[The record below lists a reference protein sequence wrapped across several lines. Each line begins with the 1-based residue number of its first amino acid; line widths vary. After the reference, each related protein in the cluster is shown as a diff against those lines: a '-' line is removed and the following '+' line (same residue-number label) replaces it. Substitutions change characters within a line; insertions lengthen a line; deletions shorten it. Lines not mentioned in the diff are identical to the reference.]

1 MEIKYTGMELKLH
14 RHGIQTTLAS
24 VFGAMLIATP
34 LVGDSALANGIV
46 MGKVFWFHLSMAL
59 MAIGTVVTAWLG
71 GRKSIPF
78 ALPDGL
84 LLLFAGITLATYDWQ
99 LDPEP
104 EKLLFGGQLVVLWFL
119 LRYFLTEAPCLKF
132 FFLFVLMLTGL
143 VEAVWGMQ
151 QLHGYAYSNHSLF
164 RLTGSFFNPGPYCG
178 YLAVVLPVCLWTAL
192 RFQKG
197 MHYFGWVCAGAILIV
212 LPAGMSRSAWMAAV
226 VACGWVYWT
235 ERIGWEKTKA
245 VCRRYKNAT
254 IPFIAIVAILVGCTI
269 AGVYG
274 MKQDSADGRLLMW
287 KVTGFLTEAPCLK
300 FFFLFVLMLTG
311 LVEAVWGMQQLHGY
325 AYSNHSLFRLTGSF
339 FNPGP
344 YCGYLAVVLP
354 VCLWTALRFQKGM
367 HYFGW
372 VCAGAILIVLPA
384 GMSRSAWM
392 AAVVACGWVYW
403 TERIGWEKTKAVCRR
418 YKNAT
423 IPFIAI
429 VAILV
434 GCTIAGVYGMK
445 QDSADGRLLMWK
457 VTGKAIAGQPLAGT
471 GLGGFPAA
479 YAEAQGGYF
488 ATGNAT
494 DREKRVAGCP
504 EYAFNEYLQIG
515 LEQGVGGLI
524 VFVAWL
530 GNMAYYGIRN
540 RQQGAA
546 GGVLA
551 FAVFAV
557 SSYPLQL
564 PSFWVALVFLG
575 AICVTEDGTRTR
587 SSALS
592 VSPVCH
598 ITMISLLSLAS
609 VCLFILQKGQ
619 YEAYKRWGRMQMI
632 YNNKAYESVAEDYHE
647 LHDKLKH
654 KPEFLFEEA
663 QCLSKTG
670 QHAEAIRVLERA
682 KRLSG
687 DPMIRYMIAK
697 NQQMLGD
704 YREAEEELLQAIG
717 ILPERLYPY
726 YLLAKLYAEPEF
738 YQVDK
743 LRAAAS
749 VVLAKKPKVE
759 TTAIREM
766 REEVKKIIDKG
777 DFD

>member
-1 MEIKYTGMELKLH
+1 M
-14 RHGIQTTLAS
+14 
-24 VFGAMLIATP
+24 
-34 LVGDSALANGIV
+34 
-46 MGKVFWFHLSMAL
+46 
-59 MAIGTVVTAWLG
+59 
-71 GRKSIPF
+71 
-78 ALPDGL
+78 
-84 LLLFAGITLATYDWQ
+84 LLLFAGITLATYDWP

-104 EKLLFGGQLVVLWFL
+104 GKLLFGGQLVVLWFL
-119 LRYFLTEAPCLKF
+119 LRYWLVEAPFLKF
-132 FFLFVLMLTGL
+132 FFLFVGMLTGL

-197 MHYFGWVCAGAILIV
+197 MRYFGWVCAGAILIV

-235 ERIGWEKTKA
+235 ERIGWEKAKA
-245 VCRRYKNAT
+245 AYIRYKNAT
-254 IPFIAIVAILVGCTI
+254 IPFIAIVAILAGC
-269 AGVYG
+269 A
-274 MKQDSADGRLLMW
+274 
-287 KVTGFLTEAPCLK
+287 
-300 FFFLFVLMLTG
+300 
-311 LVEAVWGMQQLHGY
+311 
-325 AYSNHSLFRLTGSF
+325 
-339 FNPGP
+339 
-344 YCGYLAVVLP
+344 
-354 VCLWTALRFQKGM
+354 
-367 HYFGW
+367 
-372 VCAGAILIVLPA
+372 
-384 GMSRSAWM
+384 
-392 AAVVACGWVYW
+392 
-403 TERIGWEKTKAVCRR
+403 
-418 YKNAT
+418 
-423 IPFIAI
+423 
-429 VAILV
+429 
-434 GCTIAGVYGMK
+434 IAGVYGMK

-488 ATGNAT
+488 ATGTAT
-494 DREKRVAGCP
+494 DREKWVAGCP

-515 LEQGVGGLI
+515 LEQGIGGLI

-530 GNMAYYGIRN
+530 GSMACYGIRN

-546 GGVLA
+546 GGMLA
-551 FAVFAV
+551 LAVFAV

-575 AICVTEDGTRTR
+575 AICVTEDGTQAR
-587 SSALS
+587 SSTLS
-592 VSPVCH
+592 VSPVRH

-619 YEAYKRWGRMQMI
+619 YEVYKRWGRMQML
-632 YNNKAYESVAEDYHE
+632 YNNKAYESVAEDYHD
-647 LHDKLKH
+647 LHGKLKH

-670 QHAEAIRVLERA
+670 QYTEAIRVLERA

-697 NQQMLGD
+697 NRQAVGD
-704 YREAEEELLQAIG
+704 YPEAERELLQAIG

-738 YQVDK
+738 HQADK
-743 LRAAAS
+743 FQAAAQS
-749 VVLAKKPKVE
+749 LLFKEPKVE
-759 TTAIREM
+759 STAIREM
-766 REEVKKIIDKG
+766 KAEIKNILEKKVITKG
-777 DFD
+777 S

>member
-1 MEIKYTGMELKLH
+1 MEIKYTGMEIKLH
-14 RHGIQTTLAS
+14 RHGIRTALAS

-34 LVGDSALANGIV
+34 FVGDSALANGIV
-46 MGKVFWFHLSMAL
+46 TGKVFWFHLSMAL
-59 MAIGTVVTAWLG
+59 MAIGTVVTAWPG

-287 KVTGFLTEAPCLK
+287 KVT
-300 FFFLFVLMLTG
+300 V
-311 LVEAVWGMQQLHGY
+311 
-325 AYSNHSLFRLTGSF
+325 
-339 FNPGP
+339 
-344 YCGYLAVVLP
+344 
-354 VCLWTALRFQKGM
+354 
-367 HYFGW
+367 
-372 VCAGAILIVLPA
+372 
-384 GMSRSAWM
+384 
-392 AAVVACGWVYW
+392 
-403 TERIGWEKTKAVCRR
+403 
-418 YKNAT
+418 
-423 IPFIAI
+423 
-429 VAILV
+429 
-434 GCTIAGVYGMK
+434 
-445 QDSADGRLLMWK
+445 
-457 VTGKAIAGQPLAGT
+457 KAIAGQPLAGT

-488 ATGNAT
+488 ATGNA
-494 DREKRVAGCP
+494 
-504 EYAFNEYLQIG
+504 
-515 LEQGVGGLI
+515 
-524 VFVAWL
+524 
-530 GNMAYYGIRN
+530 N

-551 FAVFAV
+551 LAVFAV

-697 NQQMLGD
+697 NRQTLGD

-749 VVLAKKPKVE
+749 VVLSKEPKVE
-759 TTAIREM
+759 STAIREM

>member
-1 MEIKYTGMELKLH
+1 MNLKLLH
-14 RHGIQTTLAS
+14 IFLLSTAGIFL
-24 VFGAMLIATP
+24 LCTP
-34 LVGDSALANGIV
+34 FINMTELANGLV
-46 MGKVFWFHLSMAL
+46 TGKMCWFHLAMLFFSVCVFL
-59 MAIGTVVTAWLG
+59 MMSTQKGTAITSTFSDLLVLF
-71 GRKSIPF
+71 F
-78 ALPDGL
+78 AVIVL
-84 LLLFAGITLATYDWQ
+84 ITYKWSLN
-99 LDPEP
+99 PEP
-104 EKLLFGGQLVVLWFL
+104 EKLLFAGQLVILWFL
-119 LRYFLTEAPCLKF
+119 LRYILTTYRELKF
-132 FFLFVLMLTGL
+132 FFLFTLMLTGL

-151 QLHGYAYSNHSLF
+151 QLHGHVYSHHSLF
-164 RLTGSFFNPGPYCG
+164 RLTGSFFNPGPYSG
-178 YLAVVLPVCLWTAL
+178 YLAVVLPVCLWTAM

-197 MHYFGWVCAGAILIV
+197 MHYFGWVCVGAILV
-212 LPAGMSRSAWMAAV
+212 
-226 VACGWVYWT
+226 
-235 ERIGWEKTKA
+235 
-245 VCRRYKNAT
+245 
-254 IPFIAIVAILVGCTI
+254 
-269 AGVYG
+269 
-274 MKQDSADGRLLMW
+274 
-287 KVTGFLTEAPCLK
+287 
-300 FFFLFVLMLTG
+300 
-311 LVEAVWGMQQLHGY
+311 
-325 AYSNHSLFRLTGSF
+325 
-339 FNPGP
+339 
-344 YCGYLAVVLP
+344 
-354 VCLWTALRFQKGM
+354 
-367 HYFGW
+367 
-372 VCAGAILIVLPA
+372 VLPA

-551 FAVFAV
+551 LAVFAV

-632 YNNKAYESVAEDYHE
+632 YNNKAYESVAEDYHS

-697 NQQMLGD
+697 NRQTLGD